1 MTVQIDRRMWYDASM
16 NAREERQDT
25 RAIDMLVDRLK
36 HAGVYGK
43 TLERHVRMA
52 RICGPY
58 FVWKA
63 VINHEN
69 DALARR

>member
-1 MTVQIDRRMWYDASM
+1 M
-16 NAREERQDT
+16 
-25 RAIDMLVDRLK
+25 VDRLK